1 MSYFLVKISA
11 FVLAAVVSGLPSIL
25 MAEDVSQGKAL
36 HDESCLKCHIK
47 DHNEAFYTR
56 DDRRM
61 TSYKGLQSMVRM
73 CDAKLGTQLFDEDM
87 EEIGKY
93 LNKSYYKFPE
103 K

>member
-1 MSYFLVKISA
+1 MKISA
-11 FVLAAVVSGLPSIL
+11 LVLAAVVSGLPSIL

-56 DDRRM
+56 DNRKM
-61 TSYKGLQSMVRM
+61 TSYKGLHSMVRM
-73 CDAKLGTQLFDEDM
+73 CDANLGTQLFDEDM
-87 EEIGKY
+87 EEIGKF
-93 LNKSYYKFPE
+93 LNESYYKFSE